1 MILVVNKTFLNA
13 KSGIKFHLKGR
24 KLVLKKMM
32 HRTARLVAAFHKLLF
47 NRDNKMGKAWHR
59 FTQFY
64 LKNKHLSWMIVD
76 LHEHLLGLEH
86 FLLVFLEEWNEVKSK
101 HE

>member
-1 MILVVNKTFLNA
+1 
-13 KSGIKFHLKGR
+13 
-24 KLVLKKMM
+24 M